1 VNDRPVIIIGGG
13 AIGLATGWTLARE
26 GVPVTLFERD
36 RVGRGTSWLAAG
48 MLAPDAEIG
57 FEELELYQLSRE
69 SLRRWPDFADAV
81 EAASGQDVDY
91 RDDGTLIV
99 ADDRDSA
106 EAIRRLY
113 EFQQEQGLAVE
124 WLTGAEAREVEPFLA
139 PRLSAAIFAPSDH
152 QVDNRKLLEA
162 LRTAFLSEGGTLH
175 EHTPVSAIDPDD
187 EQPAV
192 MTEDGERVEGRQVVV
207 AAGVWSRQID
217 GIERAV
223 RPSVRP
229 VKGQMMELQME
240 LPFGLEHV
248 VRGPDAYLAPKSS
261 GRLLIGATSEEMGFD
276 TDVTAGGLYDL
287 LDGAWEVV
295 PGIYDLPV
303 RDTWAG
309 LRPASRD
316 HAPVLGRSAAPGVI
330 YATGH
335 YRHGVL
341 LTPVTAQE
349 IARLIQEGETSH
361 WLEPFS
367 PRRFDDATT
376 TSLPA

>member
-1 VNDRPVIIIGGG
+1 MIVGGG
-13 AIGLATGWTLARE
+13 VIGLATGWMLARD

-36 RVGRGTSWLAAG
+36 RAGRGTSWLAAG

-57 FEELELYQLSRE
+57 FEELDLYELSRE

-81 EAASGQDVDY
+81 EAASGADVDY
-91 RDDGTLIV
+91 RPDGTLIV

-106 EAIRRLY
+106 ESIRRLY
-113 EFQQEQGLAVE
+113 DFQQEQGLDVE
-124 WLTGAEAREVEPFLA
+124 WLTGDEAREIEPFLA

-162 LRTAFLSEGGTLH
+162 LRTAFLEVGGTLH
-175 EHTPVSAIDPDD
+175 EDTPVQAIVPDD
-187 EQPAV
+187 EAPAV
-192 MTEDGERVEGRQVVV
+192 KTKDGQGVEASHVVV

-217 GIERAV
+217 GIEPAQ

-229 VKGQMMELQME
+229 VKGQMLELQME

-261 GRLLIGATSEEMGFD
+261 GRLLVGATSEEMGFD
-276 TDVTAGGLYDL
+276 TTVTAGGLYDL
-287 LDGAWEVV
+287 LEGAWEVV

-303 RDTWAG
+303 NDTWAG

-316 HAPVLGRSAAPGVI
+316 HAPVLGTASAPGII

-349 IARLIQEGETSH
+349 IARLIRTGETSR

-367 PRRFDDATT
+367 PRRFDDVSVHTP
-376 TSLPA
+376 TS

>member
-1 VNDRPVIIIGGG
+1 
-13 AIGLATGWTLARE
+13 
-26 GVPVTLFERD
+26 
-36 RVGRGTSWLAAG
+36 
-48 MLAPDAEIG
+48 
-57 FEELELYQLSRE
+57 
-69 SLRRWPDFADAV
+69 
-81 EAASGQDVDY
+81 
-91 RDDGTLIV
+91 
-99 ADDRDSA
+99 
-106 EAIRRLY
+106 
-113 EFQQEQGLAVE
+113 
-124 WLTGAEAREVEPFLA
+124 
-139 PRLSAAIFAPSDH
+139 
-152 QVDNRKLLEA
+152 LEA
-162 LRTAFLSEGGTLH
+162 LRTAFQSVGGTLH
-175 EHTPVSAIDPDD
+175 EHTPVTAIDPDA
-187 EQPAV
+187 ERPAV
-192 MTEDGERVEGRQVVV
+192 VTADGERVEGKQVVV

-217 GIERAV
+217 GIEREQ

-287 LDGAWEVV
+287 LEGAWEVV
-295 PGIYDLPV
+295 PGIYDLSV

-316 HAPVLGRSAAPGVI
+316 HAPVLGQSAAPGVV

-349 IARLIQEGETSH
+349 IARLIRTGETSR

-367 PRRFDDATT
+367 PRRFHDATT
-376 TSLPA
+376 SSVSV